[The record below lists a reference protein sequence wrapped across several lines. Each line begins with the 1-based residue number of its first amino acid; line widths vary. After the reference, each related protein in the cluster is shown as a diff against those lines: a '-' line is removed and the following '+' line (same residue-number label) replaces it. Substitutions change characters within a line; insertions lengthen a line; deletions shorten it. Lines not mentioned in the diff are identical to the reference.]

1 MAKINLIKNNFTS
14 GELSKKI
21 WLRTDLQQYKNGLKE
36 AFNVLP
42 IIEGGIRKRGGTE
55 AIAQTADAVRI
66 LPFTLSHSQA
76 FILVFKPN
84 QIDILD
90 PEGGFIKS
98 LTTPY
103 TAADI
108 KELNYCQNRHQFYI
122 AHPKH
127 PLKWLRTSEDLTNWS
142 IDDFQYAVP
151 PLEEIDTPS
160 SAVKPSE
167 KSVGK
172 KAKLTAS
179 VYETYDNTK
188 RYLIGD
194 ICWYVLNNVKQ
205 YFKAIRITQGKA
217 PTSGSE
223 ESIGEAGTIHVADP
237 NWETTVV
244 SEADTFTENDV
255 DKFAF
260 INEGIIR
267 IDEFISKSE
276 VRGEILLKLS
286 TDIEAIANSWTF
298 KQDIFTSN
306 LGYPKAV
313 TMYQQRLVL
322 GGTTSYPNY
331 VWFSRV
337 GDVTNFLPTV
347 SDGDSFTVSASSD
360 QLSNVLHLA
369 QSRGVVVFTGGSEQS
384 ISATTT
390 LSPTNANIVESTAY
404 GITESIRP
412 IKVGS
417 ELLFVQKS
425 GERLRS
431 LIYDYSVDSLVSNEL
446 TVLASHIAKDH
457 GGFKEMVYQ
466 QEPDSIVW
474 FVMNDGT
481 ISSLTLNREQS
492 VNSWSQHNIGG
503 QALSTLTLPSVS
515 GADRLY
521 FLVNRNGTIQLEQLK
536 EGLLLDS
543 VIKVPVQHN
552 KPCIVEDPLISI
564 LGDEIAA
571 YFNDGE
577 SIYSLP
583 ILNREGN
590 TLTIDCEM
598 SVGDIYI
605 GRKFT
610 ARISLFPPEIQG
622 SPATSS
628 PALFKINHI
637 NLYLYET
644 INPKVNGEM
653 VELKQFTENVFET
666 PKPYTG
672 SKRVEMNGWNTF
684 DDFKLTIEQDEPLPF
699 HITAV
704 VLEHNFNDR

>member
-42 IIEGGIRKRGGTE
+42 IIEGGIRKRGGTQ
-55 AIAQTADAVRI
+55 AIAQTAGAVRI

-90 PEGGFIKS
+90 PEGVFIKS

-160 SAVKPSE
+160 IAVKPSE
-167 KSVGK
+167 KAAGK
-172 KAKLTAS
+172 KAILTAS
-179 VYETYDNTK
+179 LYEAYDNTK
-188 RYLIGD
+188 RYLVGD
-194 ICWYVLNNVKQ
+194 VCWHVMPVGRI
-205 YFKAIRITQGKA
+205 YFRAIRITQGNV
-217 PTSGSE
+217 PTG
-223 ESIGEAGTIHVADP
+223 GTLDATGPVPDP
-237 NWETTVV
+237 NWEVTSV
-244 SEADTFTENDV
+244 SQADAFTAADV
-255 DKFAF
+255 NKFAF

-360 QLSNVLHLA
+360 QLTNVLHLA

-503 QALSTLTLPSVS
+503 QALSTLTLPSAA

-552 KPCIVEDPLISI
+552 KPCIIEDPLISL

-653 VELKQFTENVFET
+653 VELKQFTENVFEA

-672 SKRVEMNGWNTF
+672 SKRVEMNGWNDF
-684 DDFKLTIEQDEPLPF
+684 DNFKLIIEQDEPLPF

>member
-1 MAKINLIKNNFTS
+1 M
-14 GELSKKI
+14 
-21 WLRTDLQQYKNGLKE
+21 
-36 AFNVLP
+36 
-42 IIEGGIRKRGGTE
+42 
-55 AIAQTADAVRI
+55 
-66 LPFTLSHSQA
+66 SHSQT

-90 PEGGFIKS
+90 PEGVFIKS

-108 KELNYCQNRHQFYI
+108 PELNYCQNRHQLFL
-122 AHPKH
+122 AHAKY

-142 IDDFQYAVP
+142 IDDFQFAVP
-151 PLEEIDTPS
+151 PLEEINTPS
-160 SAVKPSE
+160 IAVKPSE
-167 KSVGK
+167 KAAGK
-172 KAKLTAS
+172 KATLTAS
-179 VYETYDNTK
+179 LYEAYDNTK
-188 RYLIGD
+188 RYLVGD
-194 ICWYVLNNVKQ
+194 VCWYVMPVGRV
-205 YFKAIRITQGKA
+205 YFRAIRITQGNV
-217 PTSGSE
+217 PTG
-223 ESIGEAGTIHVADP
+223 GTLDETGPVSDP
-237 NWETTVV
+237 NWDVTSV
-244 SEADTFTENDV
+244 SQADAFTAADV
-255 DKFAF
+255 NKFAF

-337 GDVTNFLPTV
+337 GDVTNYLPTV
-347 SDGDSFTVSASSD
+347 SDGDSFTLSASSD

-384 ISATTT
+384 ISAATT

-404 GITESIRP
+404 GITENIRP

-425 GERLRS
+425 GERLRT
-431 LIYDYSVDSLVSNEL
+431 LVYDYSVDSLVSNEL

-457 GGFKEMVYQ
+457 GGFKELSYQ

-503 QALSTLTLPSVS
+503 QALSTLTLPSAA

-552 KPCIVEDPLISI
+552 KPCIVEDPLVSL

-598 SVGDIYI
+598 SVGHIYI

-644 INPKVNGEM
+644 INPKVNGEII
-653 VELKQFTENVFET
+653 ELKQFTENVFEAS
-666 PKPYTG
+666 KPYTG
-672 SKRVEMNGWNTF
+672 SKRLEMNGWNNF
-684 DDFKLTIEQDEPLPF
+684 DNFKLTIEQDEPLPF

>member
-1 MAKINLIKNNFTS
+1 M
-14 GELSKKI
+14 
-21 WLRTDLQQYKNGLKE
+21 
-36 AFNVLP
+36 
-42 IIEGGIRKRGGTE
+42 
-55 AIAQTADAVRI
+55 
-66 LPFTLSHSQA
+66 SHSQA

-90 PEGGFIKS
+90 PVGVFIKS

-160 SAVKPSE
+160 IAVKPSE
-167 KSVGK
+167 KATGK
-172 KAKLTAS
+172 KAILTAS
-179 VYETYDNTK
+179 LYEAYDNTK
-188 RYLIGD
+188 RYLVGD
-194 ICWYVLNNVKQ
+194 VCWYVMPVGRV
-205 YFKAIRITQGKA
+205 YFRAIRITQGNV
-217 PTSGSE
+217 PTG
-223 ESIGEAGTIHVADP
+223 GTLDATGPIPDP
-237 NWETTVV
+237 NWEVTSVTQ
-244 SEADTFTENDV
+244 ADAFTAADV
-255 DKFAF
+255 NKFAF

-276 VRGEILLKLS
+276 VRGEILLKLT
-286 TDIEAIANSWTF
+286 TDIEAISGSWTF

-306 LGYPKAV
+306 LGYSKAV

-331 VWFSRV
+331 VWFSRT

-404 GITESIRP
+404 GITENIRP

-503 QALSTLTLPSVS
+503 QALSTLTLPSAA

-521 FLVNRNGTIQLEQLK
+521 FLVNRNGTIQVEQLK

-552 KPCIVEDPLISI
+552 KPCIVEDPLVSL

-583 ILNREGN
+583 ILKREGN

-598 SVGDIYI
+598 SVGHIYI

-653 VELKQFTENVFET
+653 VELKEFTENVFEA

-684 DDFKLTIEQDEPLPF
+684 DNFKLTIEQDEPLPF

>member
-42 IIEGGIRKRGGTE
+42 IIEGGIRKRGGTQ

-90 PEGGFIKS
+90 PEGVIIKS

-103 TAADI
+103 TATDI

-160 SAVKPSE
+160 IAVKPSE
-167 KSVGK
+167 KATGK
-172 KAKLTAS
+172 KAILTAS
-179 VYETYDNTK
+179 LYEAYDNTK
-188 RYLIGD
+188 RYLVGD
-194 ICWYVLNNVKQ
+194 VCWYVMPVGRI
-205 YFKAIRITQGKA
+205 YFRAIRITQGNV
-217 PTSGSE
+217 PTG
-223 ESIGEAGTIHVADP
+223 GTLDATGPIPDP
-237 NWETTVV
+237 NWGVTSV
-244 SEADTFTENDV
+244 SQADAFTAADV
-255 DKFAF
+255 NKFAF

-313 TMYQQRLVL
+313 TVYQQRLVL

-552 KPCIVEDPLISI
+552 KPCIVQDPLISI

-583 ILNREGN
+583 ILKREGN

-628 PALFKINHI
+628 PALFKINRGGPTCL
-637 NLYLYET
+637 N
-644 INPKVNGEM
+644 N
-653 VELKQFTENVFET
+653 
-666 PKPYTG
+666 
-672 SKRVEMNGWNTF
+672 
-684 DDFKLTIEQDEPLPF
+684 
-699 HITAV
+699 
-704 VLEHNFNDR
+704 

>member
-42 IIEGGIRKRGGTE
+42 IIEGGIRKRGGTQ
-55 AIAQTADAVRI
+55 AIAQTVGAVRI

-103 TAADI
+103 TATDI

-160 SAVKPSE
+160 IAVKPSE
-167 KSVGK
+167 KATGK
-172 KAKLTAS
+172 KAILTAS
-179 VYETYDNTK
+179 LYEAYDNTK
-188 RYLIGD
+188 RYLVGD
-194 ICWYVLNNVKQ
+194 VCWHVMPVGRI
-205 YFKAIRITQGKA
+205 YFRAIRITQGNV
-217 PTSGSE
+217 PTG
-223 ESIGEAGTIHVADP
+223 GTLDATGPVPDP
-237 NWETTVV
+237 NWEVTSV
-244 SEADTFTENDV
+244 SQADAFTAADV
-255 DKFAF
+255 NKFAF

-503 QALSTLTLPSVS
+503 QALSTLTLPSAA

-552 KPCIVEDPLISI
+552 KPCIVQDPLISI

-571 YFNDGE
+571 YFNDGQ

-653 VELKQFTENVFET
+653 VELKQFTENVFEA

-672 SKRVEMNGWNTF
+672 SKRVEMNGWNDF
-684 DDFKLTIEQDEPLPF
+684 DNFKLTIEQDEPLPF

>member
-1 MAKINLIKNNFTS
+1 MYCLLLN
-14 GELSKKI
+14 
-21 WLRTDLQQYKNGLKE
+21 
-36 AFNVLP
+36 
-42 IIEGGIRKRGGTE
+42 GGIRKRGGTQV
-55 AIAQTADAVRI
+55 IAQTAGAVRI

-90 PEGGFIKS
+90 PEGLLIKS

-103 TAADI
+103 TATDI

-160 SAVKPSE
+160 IAVKPSE
-167 KSVGK
+167 KATGK
-172 KAKLTAS
+172 KAILTAS
-179 VYETYDNTK
+179 LYEAYDNTK
-188 RYLIGD
+188 RYLVGD
-194 ICWYVLNNVKQ
+194 VCWYVMPVGRI
-205 YFKAIRITQGKA
+205 YFRAIRITQGNV
-217 PTSGSE
+217 PTG
-223 ESIGEAGTIHVADP
+223 GTLDATGPIPDP
-237 NWETTVV
+237 NWGVTSV
-244 SEADTFTENDV
+244 SQADAFTAADV
-255 DKFAF
+255 NKFAF

-384 ISATTT
+384 ISAATT

-404 GITESIRP
+404 GITENIRP

-564 LGDEIAA
+564 LGDAIAA

-590 TLTIDCEM
+590 TLTIDCEI

-653 VELKQFTENVFET
+653 VEMKQFTENVFEA

-672 SKRVEMNGWNTF
+672 SKRLEMNGWNDF
-684 DDFKLTIEQDEPLPF
+684 DNFKLTIEQDEPLPF
-699 HITAV
+699 HVTAV

>member
-42 IIEGGIRKRGGTE
+42 IIEGGIRKRGGTQ
-55 AIAQTADAVRI
+55 AIAQTAGAVRI

-90 PEGGFIKS
+90 PEGVFIKS

-160 SAVKPSE
+160 IAVKPSE
-167 KSVGK
+167 KAAGK
-172 KAKLTAS
+172 KAILTAS
-179 VYETYDNTK
+179 LYEAYDNTK
-188 RYLIGD
+188 RYLVGD
-194 ICWYVLNNVKQ
+194 VCWHVMPVGRI
-205 YFKAIRITQGKA
+205 YFRAIRITQGNV
-217 PTSGSE
+217 PTG
-223 ESIGEAGTIHVADP
+223 GTLDATGPVPDP
-237 NWETTVV
+237 NWGVTSVTQ
-244 SEADTFTENDV
+244 ADAFTAADV
-255 DKFAF
+255 NKFAF

-276 VRGEILLKLS
+276 VRGEILLKLT

-521 FLVNRNGTIQLEQLK
+521 FLVNRNGTIQVEQLK

-552 KPCIVEDPLISI
+552 KPCIVQDPLISI

-583 ILNREGN
+583 ILKREGN

-598 SVGDIYI
+598 SVGHIYI

-653 VELKQFTENVFET
+653 VELKQFTENVFEA

-672 SKRVEMNGWNTF
+672 SKRVEMNGWNDF
-684 DDFKLTIEQDEPLPF
+684 DNFKLIIEQDEPLPF

>member
-42 IIEGGIRKRGGTE
+42 IIEGGIRKRGGTQ

-90 PEGGFIKS
+90 PEGVIIKS

-103 TAADI
+103 TATDI

-160 SAVKPSE
+160 IAVKPSE
-167 KSVGK
+167 KATGK
-172 KAKLTAS
+172 KAILTAS
-179 VYETYDNTK
+179 LYEAYDNTK
-188 RYLIGD
+188 RYLVGD
-194 ICWYVLNNVKQ
+194 VCWYVMPVGRI
-205 YFKAIRITQGKA
+205 YFRAIRITQGNV
-217 PTSGSE
+217 PTG
-223 ESIGEAGTIHVADP
+223 GTLDATGPIPDP
-237 NWETTVV
+237 NWGVTSV
-244 SEADTFTENDV
+244 SQADAFTAADV
-255 DKFAF
+255 NKFAF

-313 TMYQQRLVL
+313 TVYQQRLVL

-552 KPCIVEDPLISI
+552 KPCIVQDPLISI

-583 ILNREGN
+583 ILKREGN

-653 VELKQFTENVFET
+653 VEMKQFTENVLEA

-672 SKRVEMNGWNTF
+672 SKRVEMNGWNDF
-684 DDFKLTIEQDEPLPF
+684 DNFKLIIEQDEPLPF

>member
-42 IIEGGIRKRGGTE
+42 IIEGGIRKRGGTQ
-55 AIAQTADAVRI
+55 AIAQTAGAVRI

-90 PEGGFIKS
+90 PEGVFIKS

-160 SAVKPSE
+160 IAVKPSE
-167 KSVGK
+167 KAAGK
-172 KAKLTAS
+172 KAILTAS
-179 VYETYDNTK
+179 LYEAYDNTK
-188 RYLIGD
+188 RYLVGD
-194 ICWYVLNNVKQ
+194 VCWHVMPVGRI
-205 YFKAIRITQGKA
+205 YFRAIRITQGNV
-217 PTSGSE
+217 PTG
-223 ESIGEAGTIHVADP
+223 GTLDATGPIPDP
-237 NWETTVV
+237 NWEVTSV
-244 SEADTFTENDV
+244 SQADAFTAADV
-255 DKFAF
+255 NKFAF

-313 TMYQQRLVL
+313 TIYQQRLVL

-404 GITESIRP
+404 GITENIRP

-552 KPCIVEDPLISI
+552 KPCIVENPLVSL

-653 VELKQFTENVFET
+653 VELKQFTENVFEA

-672 SKRVEMNGWNTF
+672 SKRVEMNGWNDF
-684 DDFKLTIEQDEPLPF
+684 DNFKLIIEQDEPLPF

>member
-42 IIEGGIRKRGGTE
+42 IIEGGIRKRGGTQ
-55 AIAQTADAVRI
+55 AIAQTAGAVRI

-90 PEGGFIKS
+90 PEGVFIKS

-160 SAVKPSE
+160 IAVKPSE
-167 KSVGK
+167 KATGK
-172 KAKLTAS
+172 KAILTAS
-179 VYETYDNTK
+179 LYEAYDNTK
-188 RYLIGD
+188 RYLVGD
-194 ICWYVLNNVKQ
+194 VCWHVMPVGRI
-205 YFKAIRITQGKA
+205 YFRAIRITQGNV
-217 PTSGSE
+217 PTG
-223 ESIGEAGTIHVADP
+223 GTLDATGPVPDP
-237 NWETTVV
+237 NWEVTSV
-244 SEADTFTENDV
+244 SQADAFTAADV
-255 DKFAF
+255 NKFAF

-457 GGFKEMVYQ
+457 GGFKEVTYQ

-503 QALSTLTLPSVS
+503 QALSTLTLPSAA

-552 KPCIVEDPLISI
+552 KPCIVQDPLISI

-653 VELKQFTENVFET
+653 VELKQFTENVFEA

-672 SKRVEMNGWNTF
+672 SKRVEMNGWNDF
-684 DDFKLTIEQDEPLPF
+684 DNFKLTIEQDEPLPF

>member
-1 MAKINLIKNNFTS
+1 M
-14 GELSKKI
+14 
-21 WLRTDLQQYKNGLKE
+21 
-36 AFNVLP
+36 
-42 IIEGGIRKRGGTE
+42 
-55 AIAQTADAVRI
+55 
-66 LPFTLSHSQA
+66 SHSQA

-90 PEGGFIKS
+90 PVGVFIKS

-160 SAVKPSE
+160 IAVKPSE
-167 KSVGK
+167 KAAGK
-172 KAKLTAS
+172 KAILTAS
-179 VYETYDNTK
+179 LYEAYDNTK
-188 RYLIGD
+188 RYLVGD
-194 ICWYVLNNVKQ
+194 VCWHVMPVGRI
-205 YFKAIRITQGKA
+205 YFRAIRITQGNV
-217 PTSGSE
+217 PTG
-223 ESIGEAGTIHVADP
+223 GTLDATGPIPDP
-237 NWETTVV
+237 NWEVTSV
-244 SEADTFTENDV
+244 SQADAFTAADV
-255 DKFAF
+255 NKFAF

-313 TMYQQRLVL
+313 TIYQQRLVL

-404 GITESIRP
+404 GITENIRP

-552 KPCIVEDPLISI
+552 KPCIVENPLVSL

-653 VELKQFTENVFET
+653 VELKQFTENVFEA

-672 SKRVEMNGWNTF
+672 SKRVEMNGWNDF
-684 DDFKLTIEQDEPLPF
+684 DNFKLIIEQDEPLPF

>member
-1 MAKINLIKNNFTS
+1 M
-14 GELSKKI
+14 
-21 WLRTDLQQYKNGLKE
+21 
-36 AFNVLP
+36 
-42 IIEGGIRKRGGTE
+42 
-55 AIAQTADAVRI
+55 
-66 LPFTLSHSQA
+66 SHSQA

-90 PEGGFIKS
+90 PVGVFIKS

-160 SAVKPSE
+160 IAVKPSE
-167 KSVGK
+167 KAAGK
-172 KAKLTAS
+172 KAILTAS
-179 VYETYDNTK
+179 LYEAYDNTK
-188 RYLIGD
+188 RYLVGD
-194 ICWYVLNNVKQ
+194 VCWHVMPVGRI
-205 YFKAIRITQGKA
+205 YFRAIRITQGNV
-217 PTSGSE
+217 PTG
-223 ESIGEAGTIHVADP
+223 GTLDATGPVPDP
-237 NWETTVV
+237 NWGVTSVTQ
-244 SEADTFTENDV
+244 ADAFTAADV
-255 DKFAF
+255 NKFAF

-276 VRGEILLKLS
+276 VRGEILLKLT

-521 FLVNRNGTIQLEQLK
+521 FLVNRNGTIQVEQLK

-552 KPCIVEDPLISI
+552 KPCIIEDPLISL

-598 SVGDIYI
+598 SVGHIYI

-653 VELKQFTENVFET
+653 VELKQFTENVFEA

-672 SKRVEMNGWNTF
+672 SKRVEMNGWNDF
-684 DDFKLTIEQDEPLPF
+684 DNFKLIIEQDEPLPF

>member
-90 PEGGFIKS
+90 PEGVLIKS

-103 TAADI
+103 TATDI

-122 AHPKH
+122 AHSKH

-160 SAVKPSE
+160 IAVKPSE
-167 KSVGK
+167 KAAGK
-172 KAKLTAS
+172 KAILTAS
-179 VYETYDNTK
+179 LYEAYDNTK
-188 RYLIGD
+188 RYLVGD
-194 ICWYVLNNVKQ
+194 VCWHVMPVGRI
-205 YFKAIRITQGKA
+205 YFRAIRITQGNV
-217 PTSGSE
+217 PTG
-223 ESIGEAGTIHVADP
+223 GTLDATGPVPDP
-237 NWETTVV
+237 NWEVTSV
-244 SEADTFTENDV
+244 SQADAFTAADV
-255 DKFAF
+255 NKFAF

-360 QLSNVLHLA
+360 QLTNVLHLA

-503 QALSTLTLPSVS
+503 QALSTLTLPSAA

-552 KPCIVEDPLISI
+552 KPCIVQDPLISI

-583 ILNREGN
+583 ILKREGN

-598 SVGDIYI
+598 SVGHIYI
-605 GRKFT
+605 GHKFT

-653 VELKQFTENVFET
+653 IELKQFTENVFEA

-672 SKRVEMNGWNTF
+672 SKRVELNGWNDF
-684 DDFKLTIEQDEPLPF
+684 DNFKLTIEQDEPLPF

>member
-90 PEGGFIKS
+90 PEGLLIKS
-98 LTTPY
+98 LVTPY

-172 KAKLTAS
+172 KATLTAS

-276 VRGEILLKLS
+276 VRGEILLKLA

-390 LSPTNANIVESTAY
+390 LSSTNANIVESTAY

-503 QALSTLTLPSVS
+503 QALSTLTLPSAA

-552 KPCIVEDPLISI
+552 KPCIVQDPLISI

-653 VELKQFTENVFET
+653 VELKQFTENVFEA

-672 SKRVEMNGWNTF
+672 SKRVEMNGWNDF
-684 DDFKLTIEQDEPLPF
+684 DNFKLIIEQDEPLPF

>member
-1 MAKINLIKNNFTS
+1 MN
-14 GELSKKI
+14 
-21 WLRTDLQQYKNGLKE
+21 
-36 AFNVLP
+36 
-42 IIEGGIRKRGGTE
+42 GGIRKRGGTQ
-55 AIAQTADAVRI
+55 AIAQTAGAVRI

-90 PEGGFIKS
+90 PEGLLIKS

-160 SAVKPSE
+160 IAVKPSE
-167 KSVGK
+167 KATGK
-172 KAKLTAS
+172 KAILTAS
-179 VYETYDNTK
+179 LYEAYDNTK
-188 RYLIGD
+188 RYLVGD
-194 ICWYVLNNVKQ
+194 VCWYVMPVGRI
-205 YFKAIRITQGKA
+205 YFRAIRITQGNV
-217 PTSGSE
+217 PTG
-223 ESIGEAGTIHVADP
+223 GTLDATGPIPDP
-237 NWETTVV
+237 NWEVTSV
-244 SEADTFTENDV
+244 SQADAFTAADV
-255 DKFAF
+255 NKFAF

-313 TMYQQRLVL
+313 ANYQQRLVL

-384 ISATTT
+384 ISAATT

-503 QALSTLTLPSVS
+503 QALSTLTLPSAA

-552 KPCIVEDPLISI
+552 KPCIVQDPLISI

-598 SVGDIYI
+598 SVGLIYI

-653 VELKQFTENVFET
+653 VELKQFTENVFEA

-672 SKRVEMNGWNTF
+672 SKRIEVNGWNDF
-684 DDFKLTIEQDEPLPF
+684 DNFKLIIEQDEPLPF

>member
-42 IIEGGIRKRGGTE
+42 IIEGGIRKRGGTQ
-55 AIAQTADAVRI
+55 AIAQTAGAVRI

-90 PEGGFIKS
+90 PEGVFIKS

-160 SAVKPSE
+160 IAVKPSE
-167 KSVGK
+167 KAAGK
-172 KAKLTAS
+172 KAILTAS
-179 VYETYDNTK
+179 LYEAYDNTK
-188 RYLIGD
+188 RYLVGD
-194 ICWYVLNNVKQ
+194 VCWHVMPVGRI
-205 YFKAIRITQGKA
+205 YFRAIRITQGNV
-217 PTSGSE
+217 PTG
-223 ESIGEAGTIHVADP
+223 GTLDATGPVPDP
-237 NWETTVV
+237 NWGVTSVTQ
-244 SEADTFTENDV
+244 ADAFTAADV
-255 DKFAF
+255 NKFAF

-276 VRGEILLKLS
+276 VRGEILLKLT

-521 FLVNRNGTIQLEQLK
+521 FLVNRNGTIQVEQLK

-552 KPCIVEDPLISI
+552 KPCIIEDPLISL

-598 SVGDIYI
+598 SVGHIYI

-653 VELKQFTENVFET
+653 VELKQFTENVFEA

-672 SKRVEMNGWNTF
+672 SKRVEMNGWNDF
-684 DDFKLTIEQDEPLPF
+684 DNFKLIIEQDEPLPF

>member
-42 IIEGGIRKRGGTE
+42 IIEGGIRKRGGTQ
-55 AIAQTADAVRI
+55 AIAQTVGAVRI

-160 SAVKPSE
+160 IAVKPSE
-167 KSVGK
+167 KAAGK
-172 KAKLTAS
+172 KAILTAS
-179 VYETYDNTK
+179 LYEAYDNTK
-188 RYLIGD
+188 RYLVGD
-194 ICWYVLNNVKQ
+194 VCWHVMPVGRI
-205 YFKAIRITQGKA
+205 YFRAIRITQGNV
-217 PTSGSE
+217 PTG
-223 ESIGEAGTIHVADP
+223 GTLDATGPVPDP
-237 NWETTVV
+237 NWEVTSV
-244 SEADTFTENDV
+244 SQADAFTAADV
-255 DKFAF
+255 NKFAF

-503 QALSTLTLPSVS
+503 KALSTLTLPSAA

-552 KPCIVEDPLISI
+552 KPCIVQDPLISI

-571 YFNDGE
+571 YFNDGQ

-653 VELKQFTENVFET
+653 VELKQFTENVFEA

-672 SKRVEMNGWNTF
+672 SKRVEMNGWNDF
-684 DDFKLTIEQDEPLPF
+684 DNFKLIIEQDEPLPF

>member
-42 IIEGGIRKRGGTE
+42 IIEGGIRKRGGTQ
-55 AIAQTADAVRI
+55 AIAQTAGAVRI

-103 TAADI
+103 TATDI

-142 IDDFQYAVP
+142 IEDFQYAVP
-151 PLEEIDTPS
+151 PLEDTDTPS
-160 SAVKPSE
+160 IAVKPSE

-179 VYETYDNTK
+179 VYEAYDNTK

-194 ICWYVLNNVKQ
+194 VCWYVMPIGRV
-205 YFKAIRITQGKA
+205 YFRAIRITQGNV
-217 PTSGSE
+217 PTG
-223 ESIGEAGTIHVADP
+223 GTLDATGPVPDP
-237 NWETTVV
+237 NWEVTSV
-244 SEADTFTENDV
+244 SQADAFTAADV
-255 DKFAF
+255 NKFAF

-404 GITESIRP
+404 GITENIRP

-457 GGFKEMVYQ
+457 GGFKEVTYQ

-503 QALSTLTLPSVS
+503 QALSTLTLPSAA

-552 KPCIVEDPLISI
+552 KPCIVQDPLISI

-653 VELKQFTENVFET
+653 VELKQFTENVFEA
-666 PKPYTG
+666 PKTYTG
-672 SKRVEMNGWNTF
+672 SKRVEMNGWNDF
-684 DDFKLTIEQDEPLPF
+684 DNFKLIIEQDEPLPF

>member
-42 IIEGGIRKRGGTE
+42 IIEGGIRKRGGTQ
-55 AIAQTADAVRI
+55 AIAQTAGAVRI

-90 PEGGFIKS
+90 PEGVFIKS

-160 SAVKPSE
+160 IAVKPSE
-167 KSVGK
+167 KAAGK
-172 KAKLTAS
+172 KAILTAS
-179 VYETYDNTK
+179 LYEAYDNTK
-188 RYLIGD
+188 RYLVGD
-194 ICWYVLNNVKQ
+194 VCWHVMPVGRI
-205 YFKAIRITQGKA
+205 YFRAIRITQGNV
-217 PTSGSE
+217 PTG
-223 ESIGEAGTIHVADP
+223 GTLDATGPVPDP
-237 NWETTVV
+237 NWEVTSV
-244 SEADTFTENDV
+244 SQADAFTAADV
-255 DKFAF
+255 NKFAF

-306 LGYPKAV
+306 LGYPKAIAIF
-313 TMYQQRLVL
+313 QQRLVL

-521 FLVNRNGTIQLEQLK
+521 FLVNRNGTIQLEQVK

-552 KPCIVEDPLISI
+552 KPCIVQDPLISI

-653 VELKQFTENVFET
+653 VELKQFTENVFEA

-672 SKRVEMNGWNTF
+672 SKRVEMNGWNDF
-684 DDFKLTIEQDEPLPF
+684 DNFKLTIEQDEPLPF